1 MVDAGDRD
9 ILKYEDKR
17 DLPQDPT
24 KKSKKNRN
32 NLERRI
38 QESSVFEEPKMTQEE
53 KDSLYKSRLQVACGY
68 EQLFLKEPK
77 LGDSAIKGCLK
88 EVKGKN
94 IIFYILSLNRR
105 YNEFISENY
114 SQIQS
119 N

>member
-9 ILKYEDKR
+9 IIQYEDKR
-17 DLPQDPT
+17 DIPQNST
-24 KKSKKNRN
+24 KKSKGKKGT
-32 NLERRI
+32 LESRVH
-38 QESSVFEEPKMTQEE
+38 SYSDSEEPKMTQEQKNE
-53 KDSLYKSRLQVACGY
+53 LYKSRLQIACGY
-68 EQLFLKEPK
+68 EQLFLNEPK
-77 LGDSAIKGCLK
+77 LGRSAIKECLN

-94 IIFYILSLNRR
+94 IIFYILSLNKR